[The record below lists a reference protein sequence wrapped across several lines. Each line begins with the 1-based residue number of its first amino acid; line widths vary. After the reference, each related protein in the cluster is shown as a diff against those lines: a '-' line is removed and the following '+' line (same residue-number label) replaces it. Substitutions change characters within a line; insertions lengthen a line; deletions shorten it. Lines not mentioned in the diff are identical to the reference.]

1 MAQVN
6 PLCFSSKFVD
16 KESGLVYY
24 GYRYFSPAL
33 GRWISPDPIEHA
45 GGINLFTFVAN
56 GPTLGIDPDGHFLL
70 LDLLG
75 SSLIRSTLRGMV
87 WGAGISGTIS
97 TTAKLFGAQKEWTD
111 VGIDILKGAFSGA
124 VGGAAGGIMKGVAG
138 AVLPTGPNNSI
149 NNAAAAV
156 IGGFSGGIGFCTRVG
171 LSDRDFSETMKSQ
184 GGLMGLGLSLA
195 IGGYLGYAGNEAQE
209 IGGGVALDAS
219 LAIASKWGVGAA
231 ETLMDFTDSFSRW
244 LNSQDNRTPAP

>member
-1 MAQVN
+1 
-6 PLCFSSKFVD
+6 
-16 KESGLVYY
+16 
-24 GYRYFSPAL
+24 
-33 GRWISPDPIEHA
+33 
-45 GGINLFTFVAN
+45 
-56 GPTLGIDPDGHFLL
+56 
-70 LDLLG
+70 
-75 SSLIRSTLRGMV
+75 
-87 WGAGISGTIS
+87 
-97 TTAKLFGAQKEWTD
+97 
-111 VGIDILKGAFSGA
+111 